1 MKMQRLVVLVAVG
14 SSLLACSC
22 STLQTPVAVAPV
34 GPGPGSQIAQ
44 ASTGSLKVYTHVQG
58 YPYEAD
64 YYYFVHSDYNIYDS
78 SGRHVK
84 SVQNTELY
92 HSPTPREVAL
102 PPGHYEVV
110 AWGDGFQQRVKV
122 PVEIKAGCLTTVNL
136 EKDSHRLFQDAKQD
150 DLVRTPDGGIVGWVA
165 AR

>member
-1 MKMQRLVVLVAVG
+1 MKMQRLLVLVATG
-14 SSLLACSC
+14 ISLLACSAAALP
-22 STLQTPVAVAPV
+22 SPVAVAPV
-34 GPGPGSQIAQ
+34 GPGPDSQLAQ
-44 ASTGSLKVYTHVQG
+44 TSTGSLKVYTHVQG

-64 YYYFVHSDYNIYDS
+64 YYYFVHSDYNIYDA

-92 HSPTPREVAL
+92 HSLTPREVAL
-102 PPGHYEVV
+102 PPGDYEVV
-110 AWGDGFQQRVKV
+110 AWGDAFQQRVKV